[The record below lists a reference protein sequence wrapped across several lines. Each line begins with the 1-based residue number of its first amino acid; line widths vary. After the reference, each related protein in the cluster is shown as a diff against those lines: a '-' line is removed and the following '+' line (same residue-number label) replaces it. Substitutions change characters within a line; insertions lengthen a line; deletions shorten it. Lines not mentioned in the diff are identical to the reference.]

1 MQQNVGNIEK
11 IARVVL
17 GLGLLSL
24 FFLVSGSIRWI
35 GLAGIVLIATA
46 AIGWCPISSVL
57 GINTCKTK

>member
-24 FFLVSGSIRWI
+24 IFILEGDIRWV
-35 GLAGIVLIATA
+35 GLAGIILLVTA
-46 AIGWCPISSVL
+46 AIGWCPISSAL
-57 GINTCKTK
+57 GINTSKSK